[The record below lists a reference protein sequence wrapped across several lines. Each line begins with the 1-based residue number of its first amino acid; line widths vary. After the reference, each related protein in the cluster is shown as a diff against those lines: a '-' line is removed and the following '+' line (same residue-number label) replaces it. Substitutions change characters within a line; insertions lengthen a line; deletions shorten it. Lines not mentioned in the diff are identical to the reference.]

1 MKRDAPGTA
10 ALRAFVLAAR
20 RQSFRDAGL
29 DLGLTPSAVS
39 HQVRALEQW
48 VGAPLF
54 VRQVRQVRLTPL
66 GQALSERLSRAFSEV
81 DTALEQARGQARVT
95 HLRIAA
101 LPLFT
106 NVWLVPR
113 LASFEAL
120 HPELSLS
127 IHTDARLVD
136 LSAGEADVA
145 IRNVAA
151 VTPGL
156 FGRKLLDLR
165 ATPLCTPELAQSISS
180 PGDLAR
186 ATLIDLSIGR
196 AGWPQWLAAS
206 GYAGLKAR
214 RTLTFDNVPSALDA
228 AAQGRGVLL
237 GLLPLILDAP
247 NSSSLIAP
255 LRQPPQDAGAYF
267 VVCRRDDRASASIRA
282 FIDWISEEMRI
293 DRARLRRLERTRLGL
308 PSLAGTARPGSHQ
321 RR

>member
-1 MKRDAPGTA
+1 MKRDAPGSA

-54 VRQVRQVRLTPL
+54 VRHVRQVRLTPL

-81 DTALEQARGQARVT
+81 DMALEEAKIQARVAR
-95 HLRIAA
+95 LRIAA

-113 LASFEAL
+113 LAGFEAL

-127 IHTDARLVD
+127 IDTDARLVD

-151 VTPGL
+151 VTAGL

-165 ATPLCTPELAQSISS
+165 ATPLCTPELAHSIST
-180 PGDLAR
+180 PRDLAR

-196 AGWPQWLAAS
+196 AGWPEWLAAS
-206 GYAGLKAR
+206 GCAGLKPR

-247 NSSSLIAP
+247 NSSRLVAP

-267 VVCRRDDRASASIRA
+267 VVCRRDDRASASVRA
-282 FIDWISEEMRI
+282 FTDWISEEMRA
-293 DRARLRRLERTRLGL
+293 DLTRLRRLERTRLGL
-308 PSLAGTARPGSHQ
+308 ALAVGPARPAS
-321 RR
+321 R